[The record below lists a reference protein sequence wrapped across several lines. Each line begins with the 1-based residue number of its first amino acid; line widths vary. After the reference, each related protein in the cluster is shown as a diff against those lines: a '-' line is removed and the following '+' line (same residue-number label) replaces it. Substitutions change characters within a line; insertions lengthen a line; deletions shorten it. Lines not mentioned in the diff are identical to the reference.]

1 MDSTISTDFMI
12 LRYWTWI
19 SIAINPFV
27 SMIRLDAIKSSWRV
41 IFRYLIS
48 FRARRKKKKKE
59 KEWNFSSNEIRPES
73 RTTIREGEKKK
84 KKEEEKQRSGDK
96 VPIYKEDSYW
106 KGVRWP
112 SVCVCVW
119 RISREIPRASINT
132 LKFSGIECT
141 SPSLARSPFHKGILS
156 LLLLLLPTPLSTWV
170 QQPPSTKSLLL
181 FLVPEELLMPGVS
194 L

>member
-27 SMIRLDAIKSSWRV
+27 SMIRLDAIKSSWRI

-112 SVCVCVW
+112 SVCVEDFKRNSQGQYKHTQVFGDWVHQPVTCTVA
-119 RISREIPRASINT
+119 IPQRN
-132 LKFSGIECT
+132 
-141 SPSLARSPFHKGILS
+141 P
-156 LLLLLLPTPLSTWV
+156 LPPPPPPPPPL
-170 QQPPSTKSLLL
+170 
-181 FLVPEELLMPGVS
+181 
-194 L
+194 